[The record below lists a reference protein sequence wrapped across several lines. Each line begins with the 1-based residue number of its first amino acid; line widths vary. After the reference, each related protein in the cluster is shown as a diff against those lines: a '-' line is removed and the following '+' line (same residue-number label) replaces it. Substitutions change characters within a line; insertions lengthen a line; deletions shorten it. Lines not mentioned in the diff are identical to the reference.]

1 MSRRSRILRIYFPR
15 ALTISITMKLNL
27 LIAWPFFPIR
37 KYIQA
42 ATALPNSRASH
53 RMRSND
59 TGKVSKIQ
67 SAPCF
72 NSFLPPNRCCR
83 PGEEAHRAR
92 LSRH

>member
-1 MSRRSRILRIYFPR
+1 MSLFPKG
-15 ALTISITMKLNL
+15 LTISITMKLSL
-27 LIAWPFFPIR
+27 LIILPFSFPIR

-42 ATALPNSRASH
+42 AAALPNSWASH

-59 TGKVSKIQ
+59 TGNVSRN
-67 SAPCF
+67 PVLPLPRF

-83 PGEEAHRAR
+83 PGEEAHRVR